1 MNNPSFYM
9 IAGEASGDQ
18 LGGRLMQALNQLT
31 NGRAAFHGV
40 GGVSMRGQGLASLF
54 PMTDLSV
61 MGVAEVLPRLPLILR
76 RIRQT
81 VADVMD
87 KNPDVVVTID
97 APDFCFR
104 VARALRAAGY
114 KGKLLHYVAPTVW
127 AWRPERAKKVAALY
141 DGIMCLFP
149 FEPGYFTREG
159 MKAAFVGHSVLEEG
173 WDHTDPS
180 GIRLHYE
187 IPANRKVLGLLFGSR
202 VGELNRVGPVLRE
215 AARLIVKDNPDLHI
229 VTVTM
234 PHVEKLARNLLQ
246 EIPCYNTVILDPGH
260 KFHAFSVMDAAIAT
274 SGTVGLELSVA
285 GVPHVIGYKMN
296 ALTHAM
302 IRRRIRTRY
311 AHLTNIMLNYPLVP
325 EFIQK
330 DCTAEALANAASLY
344 LQDYNAAKYQ
354 KDGFR
359 SMMHMI
365 QGEYAGTPSHQ
376 AAMFALSFVDEF

>member
-1 MNNPSFYM
+1 MSKPQFYF

-18 LGGRLMQALNQLT
+18 LGGRLMSALSKMTGGQAE
-31 NGRAAFHGV
+31 FHGV
-40 GGVSMRGQGLASLF
+40 GGVSMQGHGLSSLF

-76 RIRQT
+76 RIKQT
-81 VADVMD
+81 IADIMAR
-87 KNPDVVVTID
+87 NPAVVITID
-97 APDFCFR
+97 APDFSFR
-104 VARALRAAGY
+104 VARGLKEAGF

-149 FEPGYFTREG
+149 FEPGYFEREG
-159 MKAAFVGHSVLEEG
+159 MKASFVGHSVLEEG

-180 GIRLHYE
+180 GIRLHYD
-187 IPANRKVLGLLFGSR
+187 IPANKKVLGLLFGSR
-202 VGELNRVGPVLRE
+202 VGELSRMGPVLRD
-215 AARLIVKDNPDLHI
+215 AAKKIAQENPDLHI

-234 PHVEKLARNLLQ
+234 PHVEKLARGLLHD
-246 EIPCYNTVILDPGH
+246 IPASHSVILDPNH

-285 GVPHVIGYKMN
+285 GVPHIIGYKMN
-296 ALTHAM
+296 ALTHAL
-302 IRRRIRTRY
+302 IRPRIKTKY

-330 DCTAEALANAASLY
+330 DCTPDALANAANLY
-344 LQDYNAAKYQ
+344 LHDYKAVKYQ

-359 SMMHMI
+359 AMMHLI
-365 QGEYAGTPSHQ
+365 QGEYAGLPSQQ
-376 AAMFALSFVDEF
+376 AAMFALSFV

>member
-1 MNNPSFYM
+1 MNSPTFYL
-9 IAGEASGDQ
+9 IAGETSGDQ
-18 LGGRLMQALNQLT
+18 LGGRLMRSLSQLT
-31 NGRAAFHGV
+31 GGHVTFHGV
-40 GGVSMRGQGLASLF
+40 GGVSMQGHGLTSLF

-76 RIRQT
+76 RIKQT
-81 VADVMD
+81 IADVLA
-87 KNPDVVVTID
+87 KNPAVVITID
-97 APDFCFR
+97 APDFSFR
-104 VARALRAAGY
+104 VAKGLKQAGF

-149 FEPGYFTREG
+149 FEPGFFEREG

-180 GIRLHYE
+180 GIRLHYD
-187 IPANRKVLGLLFGSR
+187 IPANKKVLGLFFGSR
-202 VGELNRVGPVLRE
+202 VGELNRMGPVLRE
-215 AARLIVKDNPDLHI
+215 AALLLVKDNPDLHI
-229 VTVTM
+229 LTVTM

-246 EIPCYNTVILDPGH
+246 EIPAYNTVILDPNH

-296 ALTHAM
+296 ALTHAL
-302 IRRRIRTRY
+302 IRPRIKTKY

-325 EFIQK
+325 EFIQD
-330 DCTAEALANAASLY
+330 DCTPEALAHAAGLF
-344 LQDYNAAKYQ
+344 LHDYNAVKYQ

-359 SMMHMI
+359 SMMHLI

-376 AAMFALSFVDEF
+376 AAMFSLSFV

>member
-1 MNNPSFYM
+1 MNDPRFYL

-18 LGGRLMQALNQLT
+18 LGGRLMRALSQMT
-31 NGRAAFHGV
+31 GGHVAFAGV
-40 GGVSMRGQGLASLF
+40 GGVAMQGHGLHSLF

-76 RIRQT
+76 RIKQT
-81 VADVMD
+81 IADVMA
-87 KNPDVVVTID
+87 KNPAVVITID
-97 APDFCFR
+97 APDFSFR
-104 VARALRAAGY
+104 VAQGLKAAGY
-114 KGKLLHYVAPTVW
+114 QGKMLHYVAPTVW

-149 FEPGYFTREG
+149 FEPGFFEREG

-180 GIRLHYE
+180 GIRLHYD
-187 IPANRKVLGLLFGSR
+187 IPANKKVLGLLFGSR
-202 VGELNRVGPVLRE
+202 IGELNRVGPILRE
-215 AARLIVKDNPDLHI
+215 AAQLIVKDNPDLHI

-246 EIPCYNTVILDPGH
+246 EIPAYSTVILDPNH
-260 KFHAFSVMDAAIAT
+260 KFHAFSVMDAALAT

-285 GVPHVIGYKMN
+285 GVPHAIGYRMN
-296 ALTHAM
+296 ALTHAL
-302 IRRRIRTRY
+302 IRGRIKTKY

-325 EFIQK
+325 EFIQ
-330 DCTAEALANAASLY
+330 DECTPEALASAAGLY
-344 LQDYNAAKYQ
+344 LQDYSAVKYQ

-359 SMMHMI
+359 SMMHLI
-365 QGEYAGTPSHQ
+365 QGEYAGPPSHQ
-376 AAMFALSFVDEF
+376 A